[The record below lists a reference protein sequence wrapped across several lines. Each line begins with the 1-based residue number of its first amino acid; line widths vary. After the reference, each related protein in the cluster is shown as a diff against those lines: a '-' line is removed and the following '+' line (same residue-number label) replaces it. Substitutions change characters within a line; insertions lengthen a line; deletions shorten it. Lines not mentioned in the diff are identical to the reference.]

1 MYDRQLRALIAIG
14 ELGSMSRAAAQ
25 LYVSV
30 PALKKQMDTLEEE
43 LGVRLFVR
51 SNQGVVFT
59 QAGEAFCACAKEV
72 VALLD
77 RGIAQ
82 AQAIQTKDKDTIRI
96 GYDNA
101 LVKEEI
107 FQNALFEWHRRQ
119 PDTNITI
126 EWCQKFDLHQYDL
139 FLGANYQQG
148 LDVAIHYL
156 CELPLT
162 CILSKYHPLAGK
174 KTISADELVAFPAL
188 LPPREM
194 LEIGAPLFLENMEQ
208 TSGHTV
214 SFVKMKESY
223 NIYKLESLTANKIGV
238 MIGFEK
244 NVDEQIA
251 QIPLSGHTFSYRIYS
266 AKAKDRPNLR
276 AFTDFLKDYYPKKCA
291 EMCAELGLNT

>member
-51 SNQGVVFT
+51 SNQGVAFT
-59 QAGEAFCACAKEV
+59 QAGEAFCACAKEA

-77 RGIAQ
+77 RGIVQ
-82 AQAIQTKDKDTIRI
+82 AQAIQTKDNGTIRI

-107 FQNALFEWHRRQ
+107 FSNALFEWHRQ
-119 PDTNITI
+119 KPDVNITV
-126 EWCQKFDLHQYDL
+126 ERCQRFDLQRYDL

-148 LDVAIHYL
+148 QDVEIHYL
-156 CELPLT
+156 CGLPLT
-162 CILSKYHPLAGK
+162 CILPKNHPLAENR
-174 KTISADELVAFPAL
+174 TIASNDLVAYPAL

-194 LEIGAPLFLENMEQ
+194 LEIGAPLFLEIMEQ
-208 TSGHTV
+208 ACSHTV
-214 SFVKMKESY
+214 FFVNLNESY
-223 NIYKLESLTANKIGV
+223 NKYMLESLAANRIGV

-244 NVDEQIA
+244 HVDAQLV
-251 QIPLSGHTFSYRIYS
+251 QIPLSGYTFHYRI
-266 AKAKDRPNLR
+266 L
-276 AFTDFLKDYYPKKCA
+276 
-291 EMCAELGLNT
+291 